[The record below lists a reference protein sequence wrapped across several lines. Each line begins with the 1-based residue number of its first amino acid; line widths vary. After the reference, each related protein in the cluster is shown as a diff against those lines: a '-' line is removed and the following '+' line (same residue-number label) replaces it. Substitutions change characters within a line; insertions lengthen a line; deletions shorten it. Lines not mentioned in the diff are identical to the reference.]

1 MNKPLLNLCR
11 LHLYQT
17 LTLLYGTWKKIA
29 LTADDRLAVGAHLC
43 KQELKSFVV
52 SLLVWVKTTLSV
64 GYTSI
69 YLVVILTISD
79 LSRKVA

>member
-43 KQELKSFVV
+43 NQEFEVLRGFLV
-52 SLLVWVKTTLSV
+52 SMGQDYFERWVYKYLS
-64 GYTSI
+64 GG
-69 YLVVILTISD
+69 D
-79 LSRKVA
+79 DPDN